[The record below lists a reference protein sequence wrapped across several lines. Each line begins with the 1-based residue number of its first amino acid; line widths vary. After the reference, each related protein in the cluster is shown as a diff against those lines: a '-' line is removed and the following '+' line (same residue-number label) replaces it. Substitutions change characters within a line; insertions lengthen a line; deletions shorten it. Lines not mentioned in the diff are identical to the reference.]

1 MIGRVAALA
10 LMLPA
15 ATIAGAA
22 AAARL
27 QSGVYEGLQLAVA
40 PNGAVAGIFTRETD
54 TAPTRTCDFDF
65 TGHLL
70 PNGNADVTVRSSA
83 DDPTLHGSLVRTGDG
98 VALHVPKLT
107 DLPACDQLVD
117 VPPRGVPFARI
128 GLPHGTWLASVSAKR
143 AQLHLAATG
152 GAWHGYLVKDDYVA
166 LGARKGA
173 RWEAV
178 FLSPAGRRSHGWL
191 DAADVEPFAR
201 R

>member
-15 ATIAGAA
+15 ASIAGAA
-22 AAARL
+22 PAGRL
-27 QSGVYEGLQLAVA
+27 QSGVYEGLELIVA
-40 PNGAVAGIFTRETD
+40 PDGAVVGSFTRETD
-54 TAPTRTCDFDF
+54 TEPTRTCDFNF

-70 PNGNADVTVRSSA
+70 PNGNADVTVRSSP
-83 DDPTLHGSLVRTGDG
+83 DDPTLNGSLARTGDG

-117 VPPRGVPFARI
+117 VPPRGVPFVRI
-128 GLPHGTWLASVSAKR
+128 GPPNGTWLASVSAKR

-152 GAWHGYLVKDDYVA
+152 GAWHGYLVRDDYVA
-166 LGARKGA
+166 LGARKGE
-173 RWEAV
+173 RWEVV
-178 FLSPAGRRSHGWL
+178 FLSPAGRRIHGWL
-191 DAADVEPFAR
+191 DASDVALFPR